1 MTRKVS
7 ENIDSFGAWLLTFLR
22 RESSC
27 WVGYIRGAATL
38 FNFVKRR
45 WITASVSRSNF
56 RRNSLKWLEET
67 PIKVIVYKRIQL
79 RIFKYVCFKLFKK
92 LFKSKPVPFSL
103 FLSIHPFYHFSNI
116 ETRPNIIDPDSCRWE
131 TLYPFLV
138 VKVPGKCLRVS
149 STDPFPKNHSNLL
162 SSLLPSDCHTC
173 LTCISLFGIVRGIRV
188 ATSNVS

>member
-1 MTRKVS
+1 MTRARKVS

-67 PIKVIVYKRIQL
+67 PIKVIAYKRIQL

-92 LFKSKPVPFSL
+92 LFKSKSVPFFL

-116 ETRPNIIDPDSCRWE
+116 ETRPNIIDPDSCRLRDTVSFSRCKSAW
-131 TLYPFLV
+131 
-138 VKVPGKCLRVS
+138 KVPEGVINR
-149 STDPFPKNHSNLL
+149 PFPQKPFQP
-162 SSLLPSDCHTC
+162 SL
-173 LTCISLFGIVRGIRV
+173 
-188 ATSNVS
+188 

>member
-1 MTRKVS
+1 MTRARKVS

-116 ETRPNIIDPDSCRWE
+116 ETRPNIIDPDSCRLRDTVSFSRYKSAW
-131 TLYPFLV
+131 
-138 VKVPGKCLRVS
+138 KVPEGVINR
-149 STDPFPKNHSNLL
+149 PFPQKPFQP
-162 SSLLPSDCHTC
+162 SL
-173 LTCISLFGIVRGIRV
+173 
-188 ATSNVS
+188 